1 MEVRGEIFM
10 NISDFNKLNKSREL
24 LGEKLFANARNAA
37 AGSVRQLDPKITASR
52 NLSIFVTKL
61 EVVKILSL
69 IIKLKCLTI

>member
-24 LGEKLFANARNAA
+24 LEEKLFANANAA
-37 AGSVRQLDPKITASR
+37 AGSVRQLDPKLLPQEISQFCYEIGGMK
-52 NLSIFVTKL
+52 IF
-61 EVVKILSL
+61 L